1 MRAFVLLALLAS
13 SAAWAGDK
21 KPAPTPAPTSP
32 TSAEQNQAQGQLQ
45 GQLQG
50 QAQGQDQQQAAI
62 AGAAAGS
69 SSTATG
75 VGHGGAGGT
84 GIGGAGGNSG
94 GNTFE
99 NSTSFDSR
107 DRALALALPGQT
119 AAPAVAGECLEH
131 LRGGSGASIGVSGR
145 TRINRECMEFQQCVA
160 LADRYAAW
168 GQLQLAV
175 EQLAKCGGVQGAVI
189 AAPPS
194 VVESTNTAFVT
205 REEFERA
212 YVELLRK

>member
-45 GQLQG
+45 GQV
-50 QAQGQDQQQAAI
+50 QGQDQQQAAI
-62 AGAAAGS
+62 AGAAATS
-69 SSTATG
+69 SSGAEASS
-75 VGHGGAGGT
+75 VANGGAGGYS
-84 GIGGAGGNSG
+84 GGNSL
-94 GNTFE
+94 
-99 NSTSFDSR
+99 STAYESR

-131 LRGGSGASIGVSGR
+131 TRGGSGLSIGVSGR
-145 TRINRECMEFQQCVA
+145 TRINRECMEFVQCVA

-175 EQLAKCGGVQGAVI
+175 EQLERCGGVPAP
-189 AAPPS
+189 AAL
-194 VVESTNTAFVT
+194 NTAQSRTEDDRPVT
-205 REEFERA
+205 REEVHRMFREA
-212 YVELLRK
+212 MAK

>member
-1 MRAFVLLALLAS
+1 MRAFVLLALIAS

-69 SSTATG
+69 LSTATG

-99 NSTSFDSR
+99 NSTSFHSR

-119 AAPAVAGECLEH
+119 GAPAVTGECLEH

-145 TRINRECMEFQQCVA
+145 TRINRECMQFVQCVA
-160 LADRYAAW
+160 IADRYAAW
-168 GQLQLAV
+168 GQLRLAV
-175 EQLAKCGGVQGAVI
+175 EQLERCGGVRAGELELPATL
-189 AAPPS
+189 AA
-194 VVESTNTAFVT
+194 ERDYVT
-205 REEFERA
+205 REELERVFEA
-212 YVELLRK
+212 SLAK

>member
-1 MRAFVLLALLAS
+1 SRTSPTYSVYRIHPSTLRGSTAACTTNSRNHRLKRRSDPMRAFVLLALLAS
-13 SAAWAGDK
+13 SSAWAGDK
-21 KPAPTPAPTSP
+21 KPAPTPAPASP

-69 SSTATG
+69 LSTATG

-119 AAPAVAGECLEH
+119 GAPAVTGECLEH

-145 TRINRECMEFQQCVA
+145 TRINREC
-160 LADRYAAW
+160 
-168 GQLQLAV
+168 
-175 EQLAKCGGVQGAVI
+175 
-189 AAPPS
+189 
-194 VVESTNTAFVT
+194 
-205 REEFERA
+205 
-212 YVELLRK
+212 

>member
-1 MRAFVLLALLAS
+1 SRTSPTYSVYRIHPSTLRGSTAACTTNSRNHRLKRRSDPMRAFVLLALIAS

-62 AGAAAGS
+62 AGS

-75 VGHGGAGGT
+75 VGHGGAGGM

-99 NSTSFDSR
+99 NSTSF
-107 DRALALALPGQT
+107 
-119 AAPAVAGECLEH
+119 
-131 LRGGSGASIGVSGR
+131 
-145 TRINRECMEFQQCVA
+145 
-160 LADRYAAW
+160 
-168 GQLQLAV
+168 
-175 EQLAKCGGVQGAVI
+175 
-189 AAPPS
+189 
-194 VVESTNTAFVT
+194 
-205 REEFERA
+205 
-212 YVELLRK
+212 

>member
-45 GQLQG
+45 GQV
-50 QAQGQDQQQAAI
+50 QGQDQQQAAI
-62 AGAAAGS
+62 AGAAATS
-69 SSTATG
+69 SSGAEASS
-75 VGHGGAGGT
+75 VANGGAGGYS
-84 GIGGAGGNSG
+84 GGNSL
-94 GNTFE
+94 
-99 NSTSFDSR
+99 STAYDSR

-131 LRGGSGASIGVSGR
+131 TRGGSGLSIGVSGR
-145 TRINRECMEFQQCVA
+145 TRINRECMEFVQCVA

-175 EQLAKCGGVQGAVI
+175 EQLERCGGVPAP
-189 AAPPS
+189 AAL
-194 VVESTNTAFVT
+194 NTAQSRTEDDRPVT
-205 REEFERA
+205 REEVYRMFREA
-212 YVELLRK
+212 MAK

>member
-1 MRAFVLLALLAS
+1 LAS

-62 AGAAAGS
+62 
-69 SSTATG
+69 G

-99 NSTSFDSR
+99 NSTSYESR

-131 LRGGSGASIGVSGR
+131 TRGGSGLSIGVSGR
-145 TRINRECMEFQQCVA
+145 TRINRECMEFVQCVA

-175 EQLAKCGGVQGAVI
+175 EQLERCGGVPAP
-189 AAPPS
+189 AAL
-194 VVESTNTAFVT
+194 NTAQSRTADDRPVT
-205 REEFERA
+205 REEVHRMFREA
-212 YVELLRK
+212 LAK

>member
-45 GQLQG
+45 GQV
-50 QAQGQDQQQAAI
+50 QGQDQQQAAI
-62 AGAAAGS
+62 AGAAATS
-69 SSTATG
+69 SSGAEASS
-75 VGHGGAGGT
+75 VANGGAGGYS
-84 GIGGAGGNSG
+84 GGNSL
-94 GNTFE
+94 
-99 NSTSFDSR
+99 STAYESR

-131 LRGGSGASIGVSGR
+131 TRGGSGLSIGVSGR
-145 TRINRECMEFQQCVA
+145 TRINRECMEFVQCVA

-175 EQLAKCGGVQGAVI
+175 EQLERCGGVP
-189 AAPPS
+189 APAS
-194 VVESTNTAFVT
+194 INTAQSLAADDRPVT
-205 REEFERA
+205 REEVHRMFREA
-212 YVELLRK
+212 LAK